1 MAAKLPDIM
10 ADKKQFQV
18 IHNGLLVRAP
28 AKINLTLLIAGKRA
42 DGFHELET
50 LMAKVDCF
58 DEILIQP
65 SQKSG
70 IEVVSEGPYWAP
82 QGKENLIYQACKL
95 LLDTCNC
102 KADLKITLTKN
113 IPAGSGLG
121 SASSDAAATLVGV
134 NKFLNLKVRHEKL
147 AEMASELGSDVT
159 FFLGGPL
166 AFCMGKGEKI
176 KKIEKKFNFFAL
188 LILPDISVSTKMVY
202 NDYNHNNDR
211 YNELKTKINEYLSK
225 NRIDLTAEMC
235 ANMLQATCFDLHEE
249 LAELKVKI
257 ESLDFGPVCLSGSG
271 SAMFCIVGYNN
282 IDIGKVRGFQ
292 YELREKVGC
301 KSILVSNNRW

>member
-1 MAAKLPDIM
+1 M
-10 ADKKQFQV
+10 ADQKQFQV
-18 IHNGLLVRAP
+18 IDNGLLVRAP
-28 AKINLTLLIAGKRA
+28 AKINLSLLIAGKRA
-42 DGFHELET
+42 DGFHEIET
-50 LMAKVDCF
+50 VMAKVDWF

-65 SQKSG
+65 SQKPG
-70 IEVVSEGPYWAP
+70 IEVISEGPYWAP

-95 LLDTCNC
+95 LLDTCNR

-113 IPAGSGLG
+113 IPAASGLG
-121 SASSDAAATLVGV
+121 SASSDATAALIGV
-134 NKFLNLKVRHEKL
+134 HKLLNLKVSYEKL
-147 AEMASELGSDVT
+147 AETASELGSDVA

-166 AFCMGKGEKI
+166 AFCTGKGEKI
-176 KKIEKKFNFFAL
+176 KKIKKKFNFFAL

-202 NDYNHNNDR
+202 SNYDHSNDQ
-211 YNELKTKINEYLSK
+211 YNELKTKINGYLSK
-225 NRIDLTAEMC
+225 NRIDLAAEMC
-235 ANMLQATCFDLHEE
+235 ANMLQATCFGLYGE

-282 IDIGKVRGFQ
+282 IDVGKVKEFQ